1 MKKVIDID
9 EEEWKNYTV
18 ESILKAETQGVIE
31 SSVAVDATSL
41 IEQGKFTEALNL
53 VFPPEDIPV
62 NLG

>member
-1 MKKVIDID
+1 MPNLYFVPSD
-9 EEEWKNYTV
+9 V
-18 ESILKAETQGVIE
+18 ESILKAETQGLIE